1 MPWLVLYNEYFS
13 EGVIPLNLIPIV
25 ITILLILLD
34 QGTKLWALGSLKPIH
49 SMTVVEGFLDLT
61 FVENRGVAF
70 GMLSGQRWFILLL
83 TVVIVGALVYFYRT
97 LPRKKAYL
105 PLRAALLL
113 VLSGAVGNIID
124 RLLRGYVVDFFEFT
138 FFDWPVFNVADIYV
152 VVGVLLMVFLI
163 LFVMK
168 DEDLDLKKKK
178 DE

>member
-1 MPWLVLYNEYFS
+1 M
-13 EGVIPLNLIPIV
+13 IPIL

-49 SMTVVEGFLDLT
+49 SMTVVDGFLDLT

-70 GMLSGQRWFILLL
+70 GMLSGQRWLILVL
-83 TVVIVGALVYFYRT
+83 TGVIAGALIYFYRT
-97 LPRKKAYL
+97 LPKKKAYL

-124 RLLRGYVVDFFEFT
+124 RVCRGYVVDFFEFT

-152 VVGVLLMVFLI
+152 TLSAVFLAI
-163 LFVMK
+163 LLLFK
-168 DEDLDLKKKK
+168 YKEEDLNVLVNSLKKSRKG
-178 DE
+178 

>member
-1 MPWLVLYNEYFS
+1 M
-13 EGVIPLNLIPIV
+13 IPIL

-49 SMTVVEGFLDLT
+49 SMTVVDGFLDLT
-61 FVENRGVAF
+61 FV
-70 GMLSGQRWFILLL
+70 QRWLILVL
-83 TVVIVGALVYFYRT
+83 TGVIAGALIYFYRT
-97 LPRKKAYL
+97 LPKKKAYL

-124 RLLRGYVVDFFEFT
+124 RVCRGYVVDFFEFT

-152 VVGVLLMVFLI
+152 VAGVILMVLLIVFVL
-163 LFVMK
+163 K

>member
-1 MPWLVLYNEYFS
+1 M
-13 EGVIPLNLIPIV
+13 IPIL

-49 SMTVVEGFLDLT
+49 SMTVVDGFLDLT

-70 GMLSGQRWFILLL
+70 GMLSGQRWLILVL
-83 TVVIVGALVYFYRT
+83 TGVIAGALIYFYRT
-97 LPRKKAYL
+97 LPKKKAYL

-124 RLLRGYVVDFFEFT
+124 RVCRGYVVDFF
-138 FFDWPVFNVADIYV
+138 VVAGVILM
-152 VVGVLLMVFLI
+152 VLLIVFVL
-163 LFVMK
+163 K

>member
-1 MPWLVLYNEYFS
+1 M
-13 EGVIPLNLIPIV
+13 IPIL

-49 SMTVVEGFLDLT
+49 SMTVVDGFLDLT

-70 GMLSGQRWFILLL
+70 GMLAGQRWLILVL
-83 TVVIVGALVYFYRT
+83 TGVIAGVLIYFYRT
-97 LPRKKAYL
+97 LPKKKAYL

-124 RLLRGYVVDFFEFT
+124 RVCRGYVVDFFEFT

-152 VVGVLLMVFLI
+152 TVAAFMLVVLI
-163 LFVMK
+163 LFFYQE
-168 DEDLDLKKKK
+168 EDLNRVFSKKK
-178 DE
+178 EQE

>member
-1 MPWLVLYNEYFS
+1 M
-13 EGVIPLNLIPIV
+13 IPIL

-49 SMTVVEGFLDLT
+49 SMTVVDGFLDLT

-70 GMLSGQRWFILLL
+70 GMLAG
-83 TVVIVGALVYFYRT
+83 VIAGALIYFYRT
-97 LPRKKAYL
+97 LPKKKAYL

-124 RLLRGYVVDFFEFT
+124 RVCRGYVVDFFEFT

-152 VVGVLLMVFLI
+152 VAGVILMVLLIVFVL
-163 LFVMK
+163 K

>member
-1 MPWLVLYNEYFS
+1 MQKSS
-13 EGVIPLNLIPIV
+13 EGVIHLNIIPIF

-34 QGTKLWALGSLKPIH
+34 QGTKLWALESLKPIH
-49 SMTVVEGFLDLT
+49 SMTVVDGILDMT

-70 GMLSGQRWFILLL
+70 GMLAGQRWLILVL
-83 TVVIVGALVYFYRT
+83 TGVIAGALIYFYRT
-97 LPRKKAYL
+97 LPKKKAYL

-124 RLLRGYVVDFFEFT
+124 RVFRGYVVDFFEFT

-152 VVGVLLMVFLI
+152 VAGVILMVLLIVFVL
-163 LFVMK
+163 K
-168 DEDLDLKKKK
+168 DEDLDLKQKK

>member
-1 MPWLVLYNEYFS
+1 M
-13 EGVIPLNLIPIV
+13 IPIL

-49 SMTVVEGFLDLT
+49 SMT

-70 GMLSGQRWFILLL
+70 GMLAGHRWLILVL
-83 TVVIVGALVYFYRT
+83 TGVIAGALIYFYRT
-97 LPRKKAYL
+97 LPKKKAYL

-124 RLLRGYVVDFFEFT
+124 RVCRGYVVDFFEFP

-152 VVGVLLMVFLI
+152 VAGVILMVLLIVFVL
-163 LFVMK
+163 K